1 MPLISVPL
9 IWWLILWWLPRAP
22 PPLPPL
28 LPHQTPHLFLSS
40 DVSDTDFWRFLSG
53 SEDSASS
60 DEVSERLGFLPL
72 RRILAVFSS
81 LSSLLVL
88 FSSRLAISLLDSSA
102 WLTFSLPLGEDC
114 STVVMSVSVLE
125 SSFDLKAVS
134 AGYLRGL
141 PLLLL
146 IIIG

>member
-1 MPLISVPL
+1 M
-9 IWWLILWWLPRAP
+9 
-22 PPLPPL
+22 
-28 LPHQTPHLFLSS
+28 SS
-40 DVSDTDFWRFLSG
+40 DVSENDFWRFLSG

-72 RRILAVFSS
+72 RRTLPVFSS

-88 FSSRLAISLLDSSA
+88 FSCRSVVSLLNSSA
-102 WLTFSLPLGEDC
+102 WLTFSLSPGGDC

-141 PLLLL
+141 PLFLL